1 MTWKDKRRKTDHHV
15 MGMADSISQEKR
27 EVLNEQ
33 RWEMKYNNVI
43 NRVKST

>member
-1 MTWKDKRRKTDHHV
+1 
-15 MGMADSISQEKR
+15 MGMADSMSQEKR
-27 EVLNEQ
+27 EEVLNEQ

>member
-1 MTWKDKRRKTDHHV
+1 

>member
-1 MTWKDKRRKTDHHV
+1 
-15 MGMADSISQEKR
+15 MGMADSMSQEKR

-33 RWEMKYNNVI
+33 RWEMMKYNNVI